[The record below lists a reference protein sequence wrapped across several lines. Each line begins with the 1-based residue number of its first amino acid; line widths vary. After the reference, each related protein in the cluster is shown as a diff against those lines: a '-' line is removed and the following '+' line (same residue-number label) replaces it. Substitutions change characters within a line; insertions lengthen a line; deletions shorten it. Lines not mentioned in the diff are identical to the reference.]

1 VGTVEPID
9 GIVSG
14 GTAMALRRSL
24 AGLLGVPALLLPA
37 LLAGCG
43 DDSSVADPPVQ
54 SAPPS
59 IATSDPPAHESAEHF
74 IRRWAGVEKQM
85 ENTGKTAAYLSLS
98 GKCRSCRQLA
108 SDIRHFYTAGGF
120 AQWAGWRI
128 RSITPDGSH
137 GDRKVFDVEVDS
149 GQTKYR
155 ESSSAP
161 IKHLAG
167 GPSTHQLVIEPRGSS
182 WLLVG
187 KAQLAQ

>member
-85 ENTGKTAAYLSLS
+85 ENTGKTAAYLSFS
-98 GKCRSCRQLA
+98 KACKACTKLA
-108 SDIRHFYTAGGF
+108 TQVEGFYAGGGYVK
-120 AQWAGWRI
+120 WGGWRI
-128 RSITPDGSH
+128 TSIRVNAHNGGTTTYAVRNRSLPTVY
-137 GDRKVFDVEVDS
+137 K
-149 GQTKYR
+149 
-155 ESSSAP
+155 ESSSGAL
-161 IKHLAG
+161 KHLSG
-167 GPSTHQLVIEPRGSS
+167 GVTTELLTLKRTASGWLVTA
-182 WLLVG
+182 
-187 KAQLAQ
+187 KAELAS